1 MAIRYWLGVV
11 TGQQAAWCKHH
22 GVFAVSP
29 GLRRELADLGEAD
42 GLVLY
47 SPRARPA
54 DEEPLRAF
62 TAIGRLTA
70 ADVRRV
76 DTTTPP
82 GERLRP
88 WQRAVLWE
96 PDADT
101 VPLRVLRD
109 VLDLSAGWDW
119 AKPLRRG
126 LIEISAHD
134 FRILR
139 AEMGPPLPDERPRGI
154 AAAGPGA
161 DETTIAPGAGLLRW
175 QEDHEGEPA
184 GTPGGALPR
193 WSTDPE

>member
-11 TGQQAAWCKHH
+11 SGQQAAWCRHH

-42 GLVLY
+42 GIVLY
-47 SPRARPA
+47 SPRTRPT
-54 DEEPLRAF
+54 DEDPLRAF

-70 ADVRRV
+70 AEVRRV
-76 DTTTPP
+76 DIPTPP

-88 WQRAVLWE
+88 WQRAVRWE
-96 PDADT
+96 ADAD
-101 VPLRVLRD
+101 VIPLRLLRD

-139 AEMGPPLPDERPRGI
+139 EEMGPPLPEERPRGI
-154 AAAGPGA
+154 AASGPGA
-161 DETTIAPGAGLLRW
+161 DPTIAPGAGLLRW
-175 QEDHEGEPA
+175 REEQPA
-184 GTPGGALPR
+184 ETPGGALPL
-193 WSTDPE
+193 WVADPEETV